1 MKVDP
6 LLEPLLAGDRRALAQ
21 AITLIE
27 STRSDHRE
35 RADALLGALLPHA
48 GKSVRLGITGVPGVG
63 KSTFIERFGLSLL
76 EQGRSLA
83 VLAIDPS
90 SKRGGGSILGDKTR
104 MEELSRRH
112 GAFIRPSPAGATLGG
127 VARRTRETML
137 LVEAAGFDTVIVETV
152 GVGQSETAVSDMV
165 DMFIVLL
172 LPAGGDDLQGIKRGV
187 IELADLIVVNKADG
201 DLLATARR
209 SASDY
214 QHALR
219 MLRSPTAG
227 WTPEVTTAS
236 ALTGEGVAEVW
247 QVIGRF
253 MKAVGEKG
261 VARRRADQA
270 RAWMWNEVG
279 ETLLA
284 ELRKHPGVKKLVVGP
299 GARGRSRP
307 RNPRRRGPSY
317 ARGIPWPLSPSSVAP
332 AAPLPSRSCRS
343 GSARR
348 LPRCPSRSGSPSA
361 TAAACA
367 ASTSSNT
374 RAPASSPRPTPAASF
389 WTPRRRA
396 AGTTRTARRSCR
408 TASSSPQRWWPRWTG
423 CPRPVATGWSTSSR
437 TSTGGTP
444 WSPATRKPC
453 MQAGISARGRVIP
466 EDQVEDISE
475 RVVDWFA

>member
-35 RADALLGALLPHA
+35 RADLLLGALLPHT

-201 DLLATARR
+201 DLLATAKRA
-209 SASDY
+209 ASDY

-227 WTPEVTTAS
+227 WTPEVSMAS

-253 MKAVGEKG
+253 MTAVGEKG
-261 VARRRADQA
+261 IARRRADQA

-284 ELRKHPGVKKLVVGP
+284 ELRKHPGVKKLVLGLEGEVE
-299 GARGRSRP
+299 AGR
-307 RNPRRRGPSY
+307 
-317 ARGIPWPLSPSSVAP
+317 A
-332 AAPLPSRSCRS
+332 
-343 GSARR
+343 
-348 LPRCPSRSGSPSA
+348 
-361 TAAACA
+361 
-367 ASTSSNT
+367 
-374 RAPASSPRPTPAASF
+374 TPAA
-389 WTPRRRA
+389 A
-396 AGTTRTARRSCR
+396 ARRMLE
-408 TASSSPQRWWPRWTG
+408 AFH
-423 CPRPVATGWSTSSR
+423 
-437 TSTGGTP
+437 
-444 WSPATRKPC
+444 
-453 MQAGISARGRVIP
+453 GR
-466 EDQVEDISE
+466 
-475 RVVDWFA
+475 

>member
-1 MKVDP
+1 MTVDP

-35 RADALLGALLPHA
+35 RADALLVALLPHT

-104 MEELSRRH
+104 MEELSRRQA
-112 GAFIRPSPAGATLGG
+112 AFIRPSPAGATLGG

-227 WTPEVTTAS
+227 WTPEVATAS
-236 ALTGEGVAEVW
+236 AITGDGVAEVW
-247 QVIGRF
+247 QVIERF
-253 MKAVGEKG
+253 MAAVGEKG

-284 ELRKHPGVKKLVVGP
+284 ELRKHPGVKKLVAGLEREVE
-299 GARGRSRP
+299 AGR
-307 RNPRRRGPSY
+307 
-317 ARGIPWPLSPSSVAP
+317 A
-332 AAPLPSRSCRS
+332 
-343 GSARR
+343 
-348 LPRCPSRSGSPSA
+348 
-361 TAAACA
+361 
-367 ASTSSNT
+367 
-374 RAPASSPRPTPAASF
+374 TPAA
-389 WTPRRRA
+389 A
-396 AGTTRTARRSCR
+396 ARRMLE
-408 TASSSPQRWWPRWTG
+408 AFH
-423 CPRPVATGWSTSSR
+423 
-437 TSTGGTP
+437 
-444 WSPATRKPC
+444 
-453 MQAGISARGRVIP
+453 GR
-466 EDQVEDISE
+466 
-475 RVVDWFA
+475 